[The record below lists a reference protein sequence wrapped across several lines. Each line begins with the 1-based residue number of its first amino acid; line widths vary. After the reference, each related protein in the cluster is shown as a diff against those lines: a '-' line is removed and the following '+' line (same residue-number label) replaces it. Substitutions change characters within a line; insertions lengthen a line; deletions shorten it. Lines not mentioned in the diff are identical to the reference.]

1 MNGFVRTMKRLGMHL
16 PSFLASRWTSTMRKE
31 SVGVGKSR
39 IAFLG
44 TKLVWDLG
52 WWVGGSIGAGA
63 PESRESAS
71 PVRNDVP
78 ARIR

>member
-1 MNGFVRTMKRLGMHL
+1 
-16 PSFLASRWTSTMRKE
+16 MRKE

-44 TKLVWDLG
+44 TKLVWDFLG